1 MGYLNKAEGFEPS
14 SELRHRGVNAASL
27 TDFFP
32 KLVSLQRALGARM
45 FMVFR
50 ANAAGFLNKRKLNL
64 EIENLGGSAQEQI
77 SSVLAAL
84 EDKLLE
90 HLDQSILPMM
100 WFDGQEGGVA
110 HLPTVSSLISVA
122 SDVSLPFAGIA
133 FPVRLGS
140 TGNGIVLFCGQSL
153 MLDNEVVLEQHVK
166 ACQIMVDLV
175 ALEERRSAPSEALSE
190 REIACLQLAG
200 DGRISEEIAVKL
212 GLSVHTVNAYL
223 GSATIKLD
231 SVNRIQAI
239 AKAIKMGYIH

>member
-1 MGYLNKAEGFEPS
+1 MVYLKQVVGGDTGHEPRMRS
-14 SELRHRGVNAASL
+14 SGSVSL

-32 KLVSLQRALGARM
+32 KLVSLQRALGART

-50 ANAAGFLNKRKLNL
+50 SNSAGFMNKRKLSL

-77 SSVLAAL
+77 AQVLEAL
-84 EDKLLE
+84 EDILLAQ
-90 HLDQSILPMM
+90 LDRSVLPVI
-100 WFDGQEGGVA
+100 WRDNQGGGIA
-110 HLPTVSSLISVA
+110 HLPTVSSLMTEVEGLN
-122 SDVSLPFAGIA
+122 LPFAGIA
-133 FPVRLGS
+133 YPVRLGS
-140 TGNGIVLFCGQSL
+140 TGNGVVLFGGNGL

-166 ACQIMVDLV
+166 ACQIMVDMV
-175 ALEERRSAPSEALSE
+175 AVEERRVAPSESLSE

-239 AKAIKMGYIH
+239 AKAIKLGYIH